1 MNKIFNGRNIA
12 IAIMTLALGTF
23 VAFGAAK
30 MVFNSTETITGNV
43 VSFILNPEGKVDGA
57 ILDTGD
63 QVKFGAE
70 TGEVVAANL
79 QIGGQLSATG
89 DAGTKSNYG
98 CEFHAKSL
106 QIGDQTITIAKPK
119 GPKGPK
125 DGGPKPPK
133 DRERG
138 PKGDKPAPPRDGEKP
153 LPPNGEMNDEKPLP
167 PDAEMN
173 RENAPKPEIPAAE
186 TAKISGSVK
195 FVLVNREGEPRG
207 VILSNGEQFN
217 LGKEVEDANLSFDQN
232 TSVSVEGEIAKGQFG
247 TFVRPK
253 VLSIG
258 NQTFTF
264 GR

>member
-1 MNKIFNGRNIA
+1 MMNKIFNGRNIA
-12 IAIMTLALGTF
+12 IAVMTLALGTF

-30 MVFNSTETITGNV
+30 AFFGKTETITGNV
-43 VSFILNPEGKVDGA
+43 VSFILSPEGKVDGA

-70 TGEVVAANL
+70 TGEVVTANL
-79 QIGGQLSATG
+79 QIGSALTATG
-89 DAGTKSNYG
+89 DAGTKSDYG
-98 CEFHAKSL
+98 REFHAKTL

-119 GPKGPK
+119 GPK
-125 DGGPKPPK
+125 DSGPKPPK
-133 DRERG
+133 P
-138 PKGDKPAPPRDGEKP
+138 PKGDRKGPKEG
-153 LPPNGEMNDEKPLP
+153 EKPLP

-173 RENAPKPEIPAAE
+173 REEMPKPEVPAAE
-186 TAKISGSVK
+186 TAKISGNVK
-195 FVLVNREGEPRG
+195 YVLVNREGEPRG
-207 VILSNGEQFN
+207 LILANGEQLS

-253 VLSIG
+253 VLSVG